1 MSVAFIDLVFVLSWE
16 SAGTCL
22 CSQKTCLA
30 LAELLSPLPGRRAMH
45 PCFSHQGSSSASRR
59 RCVFS
64 EWAKKES
71 YKYSHTASF
80 PNTGCTD
87 SSVTICQIWS
97 VQSSRKIWVYTTVC
111 CLKCSFFFFN
121 FFFFLNTI
129 WFLLQSKLKPGLEV
143 LKKQHR
149 NWELTKNQSGES
161 SVCAR
166 LHTGVW

>member
-1 MSVAFIDLVFVLSWE
+1 MPVAFIDPVFVLSWE

-22 CSQKTCLA
+22 CSQKVCLA
-30 LAELLSPLPGRRAMH
+30 LAKLLSPLPGRRAMH

-111 CLKCSFFFFN
+111 CLKCSFFFFL
-121 FFFFLNTI
+121 FFQYSLVSLTVKTETWAWSI
-129 WFLLQSKLKPGLEV
+129 EKTAQKWRAYKKPERWIFCL
-143 LKKQHR
+143 
-149 NWELTKNQSGES
+149 
-161 SVCAR
+161 C
-166 LHTGVW
+166 